1 MDPLEVQ
8 SMRKRTLMV
17 VTLVAVGIALG
28 SVFLYVTSLNE
39 TLPWLRLTKD
49 ILILDFVNG
58 KVILDAEERELL
70 KEKVINTTLED
81 VQIKVLTADKNF
93 TLYVTLTKSIQDIE
107 ETPVNG
113 SRRIVIKFD
122 YIAVV
127 TVIFE
132 DGSGYKI
139 PVNWEEWTVGEPEYY
154 AQISPPFN
162 ESIIRIGPLET
173 RER

>member
-70 KEKVINTTLED
+70 KT
-81 VQIKVLTADKNF
+81 
-93 TLYVTLTKSIQDIE
+93 
-107 ETPVNG
+107 
-113 SRRIVIKFD
+113 
-122 YIAVV
+122 
-127 TVIFE
+127 
-132 DGSGYKI
+132 
-139 PVNWEEWTVGEPEYY
+139 
-154 AQISPPFN
+154 ISP
-162 ESIIRIGPLET
+162 
-173 RER
+173 

>member
-1 MDPLEVQ
+1 MEHLKARN
-8 SMRKRTLMV
+8 MRQRTLLV

-49 ILILDFVNG
+49 ILILDFING
-58 KVILDAEERELL
+58 KVILDAEYRELL
-70 KEKVINTTLED
+70 KEKVINITLD
-81 VQIKVLTADKNF
+81 DDQVKVLTADKNF
-93 TLYVTLTKSIQDIE
+93 STYVTLVKSIQDIE
-107 ETPVNG
+107 EIPVDG

-139 PVNWEEWTVGEPEYY
+139 PVNWEAWTVSEPEYY
-154 AQISPPFN
+154 EQISPPFD
-162 ESIIRIGPLET
+162 ESIIRIGPSET